1 LRLTEGETKA
11 LLASALLVVL
21 AAFGRLLL
29 TPDVAELSGSGLA
42 VAQGVDMALA
52 VAESTRNEAE
62 RRKQPLAAGEAVDLN
77 KATEVELDRLPGVGP
92 ALARAIVESRQQEG
106 PFRSLRDLR
115 RVPGLGQK
123 KVSQLEPYTTLPE
136 SVVGVTAGTDGDAGR
151 LPAPAKARPARVN
164 LNRASAEE
172 LETLPGIGPARARAI
187 GDVARYRS
195 RAGPSHNTL
204 ARGAWSLQESTLAR
218 GAWSLQESG
227 GCSGSAGGGPGDAG
241 TASAAG
247 ARGTLTPP
255 VTSSSFTTCCT
266 TPPAGGSS
274 STPFI
279 PGRNGYYPV
288 QS

>member
-29 TPDVAELSGSGLA
+29 TPDFAELRGSGLA

-136 SVVGVTAGTDGDAGR
+136 SVVGDVTAGMDGDAGR

-187 GDVARYRS
+187 IRWREEHGRFRKVEDVLGVPGV
-195 RAGPSHNTL
+195 GPATL
-204 ARGAWSLQESTLAR
+204 ERLRPLVR
-218 GAWSLQESG
+218 V
-227 GCSGSAGGGPGDAG
+227 GP
-241 TASAAG
+241 
-247 ARGTLTPP
+247 
-255 VTSSSFTTCCT
+255 
-266 TPPAGGSS
+266 
-274 STPFI
+274 
-279 PGRNGYYPV
+279 
-288 QS
+288 